1 MGAVV
6 GIDADGGAV
15 LASDTLAV
23 DDGTVTSEN
32 AKQLFEFDDAIVG
45 AVGDRGDVEEFARSV
60 RGELQQ
66 VDVEPGTDLD
76 VGRFGR
82 IAASAAADVGVEAL
96 VAARDGAGNASVRRV
111 GPSGAVVSVTT
122 GALGS
127 GSAVALGYLKGKGP
141 PEGLPDAVELAR
153 ESVQAAQDVD
163 VETGGDVEAVT
174 LEDRE

>member
-1 MGAVV
+1 MGVV
-6 GIDADGGAV
+6 VAIDADGGAV

-23 DDGTVTSEN
+23 DDGRVTSEN
-32 AKQLFEFDDAIVG
+32 AEQLFEFDGAIVG
-45 AVGDRGDVEEFARSV
+45 AVGDRGDVDEFARTV
-60 RGELQQ
+60 QGELQQ
-66 VDVEPGTDLD
+66 VDVETGTDLD
-76 VGRFGR
+76 VGRLGR

-96 VAARDGAGNASVRRV
+96 VAGRDDVGDASVRRV
-111 GPSGAVVSVTT
+111 GTSGDLVSVTT

-127 GSAVALGYLKGKGP
+127 GSAVALGFLEGKDP
-141 PEGLPDAVELAR
+141 PESLSDAVELAR